1 MRRLLTGAMALAVLI
16 PLCGCGGRSDG
27 DEAKKP
33 AAPAE
38 QPPAAGPTVP
48 RPAPPRL
55 PSVPKL
61 PAPAK
66 SESSEFQEQGQV
78 EWTLSPENAVIR
90 ISHGKTTTVV
100 TAELGRATTPVS
112 IGFHTVEVSAPGY
125 ETWIRRMALGGSTTS
140 HVVTLQPLPPEPD
153 PSTIAE
159 ATPPPAPEET
169 PYFPKRE
176 NLRKLELPDIDPIAT
191 IAQIPAAEPA
201 VESVPIAAAGEPI
214 PAPLPPPEMPTA
226 EPAVESAPIAS
237 AVESVPMPLP
247 PPEMPSAEPAVESVP
262 IAAAGEPIPAPLPP
276 PEMPTAEPAV
286 ESVPIAS
293 AVEPVPAPLPP
304 PEMPS
309 AEPAV
314 ESVPIASAVKPVP
327 ATLPPPEMPSAP
339 PPIPVPAVLSPAP
352 PAAEPVGPRTQFVR
366 VLLESTL
373 AGDDGLASAPKT
385 LSIGN
390 ETRSFR
396 GVTMTLPYAEVG
408 NRPIQVRIRNYDVFA
423 PAANPGAIAPAD
435 ASDGIATLVFRA
447 VPHPA
452 RIRFPKLPDNAE
464 IWDPSMGRPRPD
476 FDARTRTL
484 SRWTPGAV
492 APVQIRCRG
501 MRPLTL
507 DLGPLPAGGTADC
520 AAELLGLPVYGKP
533 GDRCALDLG
542 GGCDLS
548 LVWVPGGPVTEPPTP
563 GARPFPARILPRGF
577 WLSETP
583 VTWHQWTALAGLQSP
598 PNGNRPVEI
607 ARPRFAEFAMAL
619 QSAVPRLTVRLPS
632 RIELLRA
639 SQSGVGGIATGS
651 ELTLQSSADA
661 TTPRPA
667 GTFHVVLAAGLP
679 PLPQ

>member
-16 PLCGCGGRSDG
+16 PLCGCGSRSDG

-38 QPPAAGPTVP
+38 QPPAAEPSVP

-55 PSVPKL
+55 PSVPRL
-61 PAPAK
+61 PEPAK
-66 SESSEFQEQGQV
+66 SSPSEFQEQSQV
-78 EWTLSPENAVIR
+78 EWILAPENAVVR

-153 PSTIAE
+153 PPAVAE
-159 ATPPPAPEET
+159 APPPPAPYPA

-201 VESVPIAAAGEPI
+201 VESVPIPS
-214 PAPLPPPEMPTA
+214 T
-226 EPAVESAPIAS
+226 
-237 AVESVPMPLP
+237 VESVPATLP

-262 IAAAGEPIPAPLPP
+262 IASAA
-276 PEMPTAEPAV
+276 
-286 ESVPIAS
+286 
-293 AVEPVPAPLPP
+293 EPVPAPLPP

-314 ESVPIASAVKPVP
+314 ESVPIASAAESVP
-327 ATLPPPEMPSAP
+327 APLPPPEMPSAP
-339 PPIPVPAVLSPAP
+339 PPIPVPAALVPA
-352 PAAEPVGPRTQFVR
+352 PAAEPAGPRTQFVR
-366 VLLESTL
+366 ILLESTL

-408 NRPIQVRIRNYDVFA
+408 SRPVQVRIRNYDVFA

-435 ASDGIATLVFRA
+435 APDGIATLVFRA

-452 RIRFPKLPDNAE
+452 RIRFPKLPENAE

-542 GGCDLS
+542 GGCDLA
-548 LVWVPGGPVTEPPTP
+548 LVWVPGGPVSEPASPATSPAP
-563 GARPFPARILPRGF
+563 GRSAAPATVRTLPRGF
-577 WLSETP
+577 WFSETP
-583 VTWHQWTALAGLQSP
+583 ATWRQWTALAGLQSP

-619 QSAVPRLTVRLPS
+619 QSAVPRLSVRLPS
-632 RIELLRA
+632 RLELLRA
-639 SQSGVGGIATGS
+639 SQSGVGGIAPGS
-651 ELTLQSSADA
+651 ELTLQSSAD
-661 TTPRPA
+661 TTPLRPA
-667 GTFHVVLAAGLP
+667 GVFHVVLAAGLP

>member
-1 MRRLLTGAMALAVLI
+1 MALAVLI

-33 AAPAE
+33 AATADQPA
-38 QPPAAGPTVP
+38 AAGPSVP

-61 PAPAK
+61 PDPAK
-66 SESSEFQEQGQV
+66 PEPSEFQEQGQV
-78 EWTLSPENAVIR
+78 EWTLSPENAVVS

-125 ETWIRRMALGGSTTS
+125 ETWTRRMALGGSTTS

-153 PSTIAE
+153 PSTVAE
-159 ATPPPAPEET
+159 APPPPAPEEV

-191 IAQIPAAEPA
+191 IAQL
-201 VESVPIAAAGEPI
+201 
-214 PAPLPPPEMPTA
+214 PAPPAPPPPQPPPPEPPLQQL
-226 EPAVESAPIAS
+226 PA
-237 AVESVPMPLP
+237 
-247 PPEMPSAEPAVESVP
+247 
-262 IAAAGEPIPAPLPP
+262 
-276 PEMPTAEPAV
+276 

-293 AVEPVPAPLPP
+293 AVPTVPAPLPP

-309 AEPAV
+309 AEPPPQQLPA
-314 ESVPIASAVKPVP
+314 ESVPIASTVPTVP
-327 ATLPPPEMPSAP
+327 AQLPPPEMPSAEPAIKSVPIVSPIVSTVPTAPAPAPQPEMPLAP
-339 PPIPVPAVLSPAP
+339 PPIPVPTAPSPAP
-352 PAAEPVGPRTQFVR
+352 ATEPAGPRTQFVR

-373 AGDDGLASAPKT
+373 AADDDLASAPKT

-452 RIRFPKLPDNAE
+452 KIRFPKLPENAE
-464 IWDPSMGRPRPD
+464 IWDPAMGRLRPD

-484 SRWTPGAV
+484 ARWTPGAV

-507 DLGPLPAGGTADC
+507 NLGPLPTGGTADC
-520 AAELLGLPVYGKP
+520 AAELLSLPVYGKP

-542 GGCDLS
+542 GGCDLA
-548 LVWVPGGPVTEPPTP
+548 LVWVPGGPVSEPPAP
-563 GARPFPARILPRGF
+563 GARPAPARILPRGF

-583 VTWHQWTALAGLQSP
+583 VTWRQWTALAGFQSP
-598 PNGNRPVEI
+598 PNGDSPVEI
-607 ARPRFAEFAMAL
+607 ARPRFAEFAKTL
-619 QSAVPRLTVRLPS
+619 QSAVPRLSVRLPS

-639 SQSGVGGIATGS
+639 SQSGVGGIAPGS
-651 ELTLQSSADA
+651 ELTIQSSADA
-661 TTPRPA
+661 TPLRPA